1 MLLLSLIPVGRTFD
15 ADASKSDFIST
26 SSDVL
31 SLCKPQSPY
40 ADFFREKEGIPLL
53 EVKAHLEIP
62 SAKDYQGMF

>member
-1 MLLLSLIPVGRTFD
+1 MLMLQSR
-15 ADASKSDFIST
+15 T
-26 SSDVL
+26 SSRLQAMSSAYVN
-31 SLCKPQSPY
+31 PMSPY